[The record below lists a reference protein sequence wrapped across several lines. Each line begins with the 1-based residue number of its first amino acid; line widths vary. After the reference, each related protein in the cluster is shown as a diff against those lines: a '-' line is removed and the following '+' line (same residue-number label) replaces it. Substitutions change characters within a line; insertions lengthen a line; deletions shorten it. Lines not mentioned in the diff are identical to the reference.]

1 MAAALG
7 KLKNWFN
14 RKNRSPRP
22 VSLGPPPAL
31 LERYLQYKRLLAANS
46 AILTIVADLQ
56 VKVSEGFLFDMHY
69 VRQACDRLGREVETL
84 VAALTAMSGG
94 RYTALEEARRR
105 VAQLVAEDLAVGIKL
120 TPVPLVLPLKEVRE
134 GMFYGGKGEKLGEL
148 TRLGLLVPA
157 GFGISAYAQKL
168 FFEAAGLEAFIRR
181 EISHSHIR
189 DLESLREA
197 GEAIRERIM
206 AQDLPEELA
215 REIAAQ
221 LERLP
226 SDRVAVRSSALQEDS
241 QFSFAGQFETIL
253 NVPRERVVERYKEVI
268 ASQFTP
274 RSLYYCHTSGF
285 SYQELA
291 MGVVVME
298 MVAAQTAGV
307 LYTDDPRGGG
317 ATIINAVC
325 GLGSLAVGGA
335 VEPDIFRVEA
345 DRILASHVG
354 EKTRMHVPAPAGRHP
369 GPGDPGGT
377 PGAVPVGGTGPGPDR
392 PGPHHQGTFRRT
404 PGHRVGPGTGRL
416 VLPPPGPAAAG
427 QPPTAQRLSP
437 SQNQRGPGAPGKRH
451 RRLPGGGGGAGL
463 SPQGR
468 SPQGDSGG
476 GGAGDQPGLTGVRPG
491 GGAGRRRGFGG
502 RQRHQPPGH
511 GPQRGPAARGLR
523 RQRRRR
529 PAPGRRPGHGGRL
542 LRQRLR
548 RQGG

>member
-1 MAAALG
+1 
-7 KLKNWFN
+7 
-14 RKNRSPRP
+14 
-22 VSLGPPPAL
+22 
-31 LERYLQYKRLLAANS
+31 
-46 AILTIVADLQ
+46 
-56 VKVSEGFLFDMHY
+56 
-69 VRQACDRLGREVETL
+69 
-84 VAALTAMSGG
+84 
-94 RYTALEEARRR
+94 
-105 VAQLVAEDLAVGIKL
+105 
-120 TPVPLVLPLKEVRE
+120 
-134 GMFYGGKGEKLGEL
+134 MFYGGKGEKLGEL

-181 EISHSHIR
+181 AISHSHIR

-253 NVPRERVVERYKEVI
+253 NVPRERVMERYKEVI

-325 GLGSLAVGGA
+325 GLGSLAVGGV
-335 VEPDIFRVEA
+335 VEPDIFRVEE
-345 DRILASHVG
+345 DRLVAAHVG
-354 EKTRMHVPAPAGRHP
+354 EKTRMHVPAPEGGILDLEIPAARLGPCLAEEQVLALTALGR
-369 GPGDPGGT
+369 T
-377 PGAVPVGGTGPGPDR
+377 VQR
-392 PGPHHQGTFRRT
+392 TFRRT

-427 QPPTAQRLSP
+427 QPPAAQRLSA

-468 SPQGDSGG
+468 SPPGDSGG

-523 RQRRRR
+523 RQRGRR

-548 RQGG
+548 RPGG